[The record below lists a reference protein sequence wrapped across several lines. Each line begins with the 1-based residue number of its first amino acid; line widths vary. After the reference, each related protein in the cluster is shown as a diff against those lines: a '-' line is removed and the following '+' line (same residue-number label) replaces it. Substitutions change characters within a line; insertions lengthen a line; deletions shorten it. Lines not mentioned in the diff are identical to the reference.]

1 MKTRLIYLGTRGG
14 GAEIFHE
21 LRSVAKKWE
30 DDNAIEFIR
39 SDSYALKDD
48 LDRDQSRDH
57 VLPSLKSILKKPWL
71 CAKFVITLIKIFN
84 TSSPTVNI
92 FLMPSPLDLF
102 VFKASKRKRDKNI
115 FLIHDAEPHPGE
127 FWPRR
132 FSIKWRIQKGDA
144 TIVLSDFI
152 LNRIRGIKHE
162 GIKKVMS
169 HPTFNSL
176 IQPSNFDQFEFLGET
191 QKPTLL
197 FLGRVKKYKGL
208 EVLVKNKKYIQ
219 ERFCLVIAGFGS
231 LPDGLEDS
239 IIVNKWLTDAEMS
252 SLLSDANVL
261 VFPYSEASQSGIIPA
276 AIALNKILIVSNVG
290 GLAEQVYNYPQ
301 AHRFDFSNPQ
311 SFINALEEAH
321 KDFSSQRSTQVHGI
335 GPKNLAFPE
344 FLSELMAFST
354 EVMNQK
360 C

>member
-30 DDNAIEFIR
+30 DDNTIEFIR
-39 SDSYALKDD
+39 SDSYVLKDD

-71 CAKFVITLIKIFN
+71 CATFVITLIKIFD
-84 TSSPTVNI
+84 TPSPTVNI

-127 FWPRR
+127 FWPWRH
-132 FSIKWRIQKGDA
+132 SIKWRIQKGDA
-144 TIVLSDFI
+144 IVVLSDFI
-152 LNRIRGIKHE
+152 LKKIRLIKH
-162 GIKKVMS
+162 GSITKVLN

-176 IQPSNFDQFEFLGET
+176 IQRSEFDKFEFLGKT

-208 EVLVKNKKYIQ
+208 EVLVKNISSTIITA
-219 ERFCLVIAGFGS
+219 LLAS
-231 LPDGLEDS
+231 GL
-239 IIVNKWLTDAEMS
+239 TS
-252 SLLSDANVL
+252 S
-261 VFPYSEASQSGIIPA
+261 
-276 AIALNKILIVSNVG
+276 KINITC
-290 GLAEQVYNYPQ
+290 
-301 AHRFDFSNPQ
+301 
-311 SFINALEEAH
+311 SF
-321 KDFSSQRSTQVHGI
+321 V
-335 GPKNLAFPE
+335 
-344 FLSELMAFST
+344 
-354 EVMNQK
+354 
-360 C
+360 